1 MLQVQECDA
10 NGAAQWYITWVK
22 KNYHKLVNENQSE
35 RSNAERLSFI
45 SSVGLQSTGRTINK
59 SAC

>member
-10 NGAAQWYITWVK
+10 NEAAQWYIARFK

-45 SSVGLQSTGRTINK
+45 SSVGRKLTGRTINK